1 LEFSLLFNFF
11 EEVAKRVHS
20 NKLAKP

>member
-1 LEFSLLFNFF
+1 
-11 EEVAKRVHS
+11 VAKRVHS

>member
-1 LEFSLLFNFF
+1 
-11 EEVAKRVHS
+11 VHS